1 MADRNTA
8 KKRRGPGKPF
18 TKGDPRINRH
28 GQISHNVLAFNK
40 SLRELIVGEGE
51 QKHTTLI
58 EGQKVTFTKAQW
70 MVKVLWNEA
79 MKGEAWAVQFIA
91 EKVEG
96 KVTQPITGELS
107 HTLKFEFNGNGNG
120 EKHE

>member
-1 MADRNTA
+1 MTSTKAGL
-8 KKRRGPGKPF
+8 RRPNAGQFK
-18 TKGDPRINRH
+18 KGDSRINRH
-28 GQISHNVLAFNK
+28 GQIAHGRLAFIRTLK
-40 SLRELIVGEGE
+40 EMIVAEGE
-51 QKHTTLI
+51 TKHTTLI